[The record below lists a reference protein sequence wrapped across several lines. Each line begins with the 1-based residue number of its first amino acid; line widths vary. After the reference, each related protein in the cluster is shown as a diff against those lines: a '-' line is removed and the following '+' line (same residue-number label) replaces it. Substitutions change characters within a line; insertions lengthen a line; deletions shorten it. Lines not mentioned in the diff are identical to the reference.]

1 MQEKN
6 GVKKNEINN
15 AVPFMH
21 IKAYAYETMYALE
34 EYTRM
39 EEITS
44 HTFEW
49 FPMKGEG
56 K

>member
-1 MQEKN
+1 M
-6 GVKKNEINN
+6 
-15 AVPFMH
+15 PFMH

-34 EYTRM
+34 EHTLM

-49 FPMKGEG
+49 FPLKEEE